1 MFGAQGSG
9 AQGDAGEGGD
19 AGGNPGAFGANAGA
33 GGGNAAAAAATQNVS
48 IVLKPNH
55 IIHLKS
61 PDQVDLFMEKA
72 ESYICQHPMFRAELE
87 GTSHPSE
94 ASSLRQ
100 EQILNF
106 LIQTVEYPLAFQ
118 EIKTISTTRVPPGTH
133 SRRGH
138 EAWQA
143 LKNFF
148 YNQGSVRLVQL
159 QQKLQKKQGPAEL
172 GGVYVTRVL
181 NARAEL
187 KEAGDTVTDLSI
199 KTILLNGLRR
209 EYRPFVADALHRF
222 RDMTVE
228 EVALQIR
235 QAAITVE
242 ADQQSAAAEDSEGI
256 YLGSVQD
263 PFGFQQPPQRQLEP
277 AQTAMISVADF
288 RSYLSAEH
296 QQLSG
301 AAYAAVDRALMAAT
315 LDQRRCYN
323 CGQQGHL
330 SYACP
335 ERQMQA
341 PGRGP
346 QGRFG
351 QQDRSWGGHQSQPQ
365 RPMPHQRPAYQRYQH
380 PTGARQPQIMQ
391 RTFNNSP
398 APPDLSGR
406 APIRPA
412 PPSAPAP
419 SGTEVTPQDQQQ
431 AAHQA
436 ALAYEDD
443 FNFYDGGMM
452 ALHSDHVHGY
462 WGYAGSSQ
470 VTSSPLIFHDL
481 DDICDDN
488 YEESS
493 DLEHLPAEDI
503 DVRFTPDPWSDINV
517 YEPGLIPR
525 SDGSIPD
532 LIIYRKT
539 HCSWDDDEP
548 LTIRVQYSPCEI
560 EEDPWADDDGLD
572 ADFLFKYTC
581 ADSLY
586 GEEGRDIAR
595 EDSSTIERVDAP
607 LQLFNRYAPLQLED
621 PVADTEIP
629 ATDSPVHHPCQQ
641 HSPQPQPRPIGS
653 LKKPRL
659 SARPQWKLEAMTT
672 IGMQSRHNQDYLSPS
687 PAGVVTSSITR
698 RAFNGTCWIDT
709 QYYCLIYERVYG
721 YRPIWEESAYK
732 AREVRRTRHD
742 LPTPSD
748 LPELIPPECD
758 TRSPYA
764 GVTISEVGFTSPLV
778 FVDNLEEEAF
788 AAVEYSRDQK
798 QVTREQILMET
809 LLTCRIV
816 PLPAIIQHLT
826 ELCAGGT
833 LPGLTAVLHS
843 GITVRNYTL
852 CESSNAIRYIA
863 LHRLTELQREHP
875 HLISTA
881 AIASATSLSQN
892 VLELDVDAFKR
903 SATLPPP
910 DVVVASPMCTPFSQ
924 AGNSPGWCSHAS
936 RTFISC
942 VNLIRALYDWRE
954 GQLTYV
960 FKNVP
965 ASGSYQAVLDALGEP
980 LLVDGPPL
988 GSTAYRKTALW
999 TNGASRL
1006 SLQDD
1011 YLRSYNPGPVVS
1023 DFLERNGH
1031 SPDWQPVDP
1040 QQQYLAKIVSRP
1052 GSWAFSFDRNGK
1064 PGMGMLLYQGVYVE
1078 PSIVIREEMVGMRAG
1093 ATAAPGAPDA
1103 LRFRVIGGCWDHNIA
1118 RWFFKALMRNRPR
1131 PKDSSHIAAVSS
1143 RQSPAPA
1150 WKQHKVNAN
1159 GAGTWIVDG
1168 GATSHVSA
1176 HRSDFWAYR
1185 PLEPQPM
1192 LDGIK
1197 LPAAGIGSINVTLAT
1212 SIGKKTATLHDVLH
1226 VPGMI
1231 NSTTSVTRLF
1241 SQRASQHASKLV
1253 APTYILGKDRAVID
1267 FGVFQIPL
1275 DLDTHRNLYTMHTD
1289 IHQTP
1294 GPTELVLAAIAP
1306 VPASPAPQQPRPAA
1320 YLAQSRNLWHRRLG
1334 HISPARLQRL
1344 PRDAS
1349 GVIFT
1354 NAPETF
1360 CKSCAITKSVR
1371 IASGRG
1377 TSDRKMKPLSKVGCD
1392 IWSHKVASINGYYYI
1407 LGFTCYS
1414 TSYAVIY
1421 RMRTKDEAPR
1431 YLQQFLAWA
1440 YREHH
1445 PVHEIR
1451 CDSDAVFKGRDFRE
1465 VAHQSDTAISYSAPY
1480 TPTENGLQERTWG
1493 IIMPM
1498 VRAML
1503 STAELPQTFWDFAAL
1518 TAVYLHNRL
1527 YHSGCN
1533 GVPITLLTGMVPNLS
1548 HVRTFG
1554 CPAYVHVPHHQRKKM
1569 EDTAF
1574 EGILVGYDINTPSG
1588 YLVYNSRTRRTISTK
1603 HVRFDETF
1611 GGRLAEEG
1619 MKQPPEDSKPQPQSF
1634 PLADSSS
1641 DDEDPIFTLPANT
1654 PANSGPPTTK
1664 PPDAPQRG
1672 ERPEPSSGNNS
1683 GMHQPEFYTPHNSPA
1698 ATSAASSPHD
1708 SDTSDP
1714 STVSMEVSEGDTP
1727 EISQRSTR
1735 QRDPLS
1741 IQERINRSL
1750 QGDAYLATTGQHP
1763 LMQQNGRRQRR
1774 RR

>member
-9 AQGDAGEGGD
+9 AQGDGGEGGD

-72 ESYICQHPMFRAELE
+72 ESYICQHPLFRAELE

-143 LKNFF
+143 LKSFF

-235 QAAITVE
+235 QAAVTVE

-351 QQDRSWGGHQSQPQ
+351 QQGRAWGGQQGQPQ
-365 RPMPHQRPAYQRYQH
+365 RPIPHQRPAYQRYQH
-380 PTGARQPQIMQ
+380 PTGAGQPQIMQ

-412 PPSAPAP
+412 PPSASAP
-419 SGTEVTPQDQQQ
+419 SGTEATPQDQQQ

-452 ALHSDHVHGY
+452 ALHSDCVHGY
-462 WGYAGSSQ
+462 WGYAGSSR
-470 VTSSPLIFHDL
+470 VTSSPFIFHDL

-493 DLEHLPAEDI
+493 DFEHLPAEDI

-539 HCSWDDDEP
+539 HCRWDDDEP

-629 ATDSPVHHPCQQ
+629 ATASPVHHPCQQ

-653 LKKPRL
+653 LKKPRH
-659 SARPQWKLEAMTT
+659 SARPQWKLKAMTT

-698 RAFNGTCWIDT
+698 QAFNGTYWIDT
-709 QYYCLIYERVYG
+709 QYYCLIHERVYG
-721 YRPIWEESAYK
+721 YQPIWEESAYK
-732 AREVRRTRHD
+732 ARE
-742 LPTPSD
+742 
-748 LPELIPPECD
+748 
-758 TRSPYA
+758 
-764 GVTISEVGFTSPLV
+764 
-778 FVDNLEEEAF
+778 
-788 AAVEYSRDQK
+788 
-798 QVTREQILMET
+798 
-809 LLTCRIV
+809 
-816 PLPAIIQHLT
+816 
-826 ELCAGGT
+826 
-833 LPGLTAVLHS
+833 
-843 GITVRNYTL
+843 
-852 CESSNAIRYIA
+852 
-863 LHRLTELQREHP
+863 
-875 HLISTA
+875 
-881 AIASATSLSQN
+881 
-892 VLELDVDAFKR
+892 
-903 SATLPPP
+903 
-910 DVVVASPMCTPFSQ
+910 
-924 AGNSPGWCSHAS
+924 
-936 RTFISC
+936 
-942 VNLIRALYDWRE
+942 
-954 GQLTYV
+954 
-960 FKNVP
+960 
-965 ASGSYQAVLDALGEP
+965 
-980 LLVDGPPL
+980 L
-988 GSTAYRKTALW
+988 GSTNTPR
-999 TNGASRL
+999 
-1006 SLQDD
+1006 
-1011 YLRSYNPGPVVS
+1011 
-1023 DFLERNGH
+1023 
-1031 SPDWQPVDP
+1031 SPD
-1040 QQQYLAKIVSRP
+1040 
-1052 GSWAFSFDRNGK
+1052 
-1064 PGMGMLLYQGVYVE
+1064 
-1078 PSIVIREEMVGMRAG
+1078 
-1093 ATAAPGAPDA
+1093 
-1103 LRFRVIGGCWDHNIA
+1103 
-1118 RWFFKALMRNRPR
+1118 
-1131 PKDSSHIAAVSS
+1131 
-1143 RQSPAPA
+1143 
-1150 WKQHKVNAN
+1150 
-1159 GAGTWIVDG
+1159 
-1168 GATSHVSA
+1168 
-1176 HRSDFWAYR
+1176 
-1185 PLEPQPM
+1185 PL
-1192 LDGIK
+1192 
-1197 LPAAGIGSINVTLAT
+1197 
-1212 SIGKKTATLHDVLH
+1212 
-1226 VPGMI
+1226 
-1231 NSTTSVTRLF
+1231 
-1241 SQRASQHASKLV
+1241 
-1253 APTYILGKDRAVID
+1253 
-1267 FGVFQIPL
+1267 
-1275 DLDTHRNLYTMHTD
+1275 
-1289 IHQTP
+1289 
-1294 GPTELVLAAIAP
+1294 
-1306 VPASPAPQQPRPAA
+1306 
-1320 YLAQSRNLWHRRLG
+1320 
-1334 HISPARLQRL
+1334 
-1344 PRDAS
+1344 
-1349 GVIFT
+1349 
-1354 NAPETF
+1354 
-1360 CKSCAITKSVR
+1360 
-1371 IASGRG
+1371 
-1377 TSDRKMKPLSKVGCD
+1377 
-1392 IWSHKVASINGYYYI
+1392 
-1407 LGFTCYS
+1407 
-1414 TSYAVIY
+1414 
-1421 RMRTKDEAPR
+1421 
-1431 YLQQFLAWA
+1431 
-1440 YREHH
+1440 
-1445 PVHEIR
+1445 
-1451 CDSDAVFKGRDFRE
+1451 
-1465 VAHQSDTAISYSAPY
+1465 
-1480 TPTENGLQERTWG
+1480 
-1493 IIMPM
+1493 
-1498 VRAML
+1498 
-1503 STAELPQTFWDFAAL
+1503 
-1518 TAVYLHNRL
+1518 
-1527 YHSGCN
+1527 
-1533 GVPITLLTGMVPNLS
+1533 
-1548 HVRTFG
+1548 
-1554 CPAYVHVPHHQRKKM
+1554 
-1569 EDTAF
+1569 
-1574 EGILVGYDINTPSG
+1574 
-1588 YLVYNSRTRRTISTK
+1588 
-1603 HVRFDETF
+1603 
-1611 GGRLAEEG
+1611 
-1619 MKQPPEDSKPQPQSF
+1619 
-1634 PLADSSS
+1634 
-1641 DDEDPIFTLPANT
+1641 
-1654 PANSGPPTTK
+1654 
-1664 PPDAPQRG
+1664 
-1672 ERPEPSSGNNS
+1672 
-1683 GMHQPEFYTPHNSPA
+1683 
-1698 ATSAASSPHD
+1698 
-1708 SDTSDP
+1708 
-1714 STVSMEVSEGDTP
+1714 
-1727 EISQRSTR
+1727 
-1735 QRDPLS
+1735 
-1741 IQERINRSL
+1741 
-1750 QGDAYLATTGQHP
+1750 
-1763 LMQQNGRRQRR
+1763 
-1774 RR
+1774 